1 VQRVA
6 ALVQRGTRRLVRS
19 PGFSLTATTTLTI
32 GLASLLAGFT
42 LVQQI
47 VFRPLPYPGSTA
59 LVIVS
64 KVTQGS
70 IAKGNNSEAL
80 YAYYRQYSR
89 SFLEIGAYAE
99 NVVGL
104 SDRGDPEQVNVAM
117 VTWTVFSML
126 DIRPVCGR
134 VFSPSDDAPGGN
146 NVVVISEDLWQRRY
160 GRDPS
165 IIGKTIELNRAPKE
179 VVGVLPRRFAFPN
192 YSTQIWYPLG
202 LNLSAP
208 NSEDPYLT
216 IIGRLSSGAS
226 SQAATAE
233 LERLVVPYHEAYPE
247 ILPAEDNTVKIV
259 SLKDA
264 VIGETTRSIQI
275 VFAVG
280 CFVLLLIIAN
290 LTNLFLVRAEHR
302 RHEVAIKEAL
312 GAGRATIASE
322 FFAES
327 LLLVA
332 FSALVAL
339 GLVFLGI
346 HFRFGFTPD
355 QLPRLNEL
363 AMDNSVLMTAA
374 GLATL
379 IGLLFSTIC
388 YLRVRQSG
396 NASSVLVS
404 SYRTVV
410 GNESVQRLIVAVQ
423 VAIALVLMVGALG
436 MLRSL
441 LRMQTIPIGMQSFG
455 VVVGDVSLPFSL
467 YPDYASEAVFVQRL
481 RDAIQKE
488 SPSSDV
494 AVTSTLPLRTPPA
507 AFLVPVTN
515 DRAWKEHEGDFAQLT
530 LASPELFRATG
541 ISLILGRTFETGDS
555 SSDMHPVI
563 ISAHLSRRIFGQT
576 NSIDRRFS
584 IGATP
589 DGVEC
594 TVAGVVGDVP
604 GERIGLTAAD
614 IVYVPLVNNSGKA
627 TFMPLLPRNLTIVIR
642 SQLSAGGA
650 EALLQ
655 RSARTVDPQLP
666 VTRLE
671 TLGQLVADSST
682 QVRVEAFVVSTGA
695 VIAVFLGILGIYGV
709 TAYAVSRRTREIA
722 VRVAL
727 GAQHNDVIKATMK
740 QTAGT
745 VLFGIAFGIGAAL
758 LLMRYMQTV
767 MFEVNANDPLGIGLV
782 SVTLLFSA
790 AVATYVPIKHACKTS
805 VAQTLRA
812 Q

>member
-1 VQRVA
+1 M
-6 ALVQRGTRRLVRS
+6 
-19 PGFSLTATTTLTI
+19 TLTF
-32 GLASLLAGFT
+32 GLASLMAGFT

-47 VFRPLPYPGSTA
+47 VLRPLPYPEANA
-59 LVIVS
+59 LVSVS
-64 KVTQGS
+64 KTSPGSS

-80 YAYYRQYSR
+80 YAYYGRYSQ

-117 VTWTVFSML
+117 VTWTIFSML
-126 DIRPVCGR
+126 DIRPVRGR
-134 VFSPSDDAPGGN
+134 VFSPSDDTPGSN

-160 GRDPS
+160 GSDPS
-165 IIGKTIELNRAPKE
+165 IIGKTIELNRVPKE
-179 VVGVLPRRFAFPN
+179 VVGVLPKQFAFPD
-192 YSTQIWYPLG
+192 YTTQIWYPLG

-208 NSEDPYLT
+208 NAEDPYLK
-216 IIGRLSSGAS
+216 IIGRLSSHAS
-226 SQAATAE
+226 IQTATAE

-247 ILPAEDNTVKIV
+247 MPPAEGDSVKVV

-264 VIGETTRSIQI
+264 VIGETTRSLQI
-275 VFAVG
+275 LFAVG
-280 CFVLLLIIAN
+280 CFVLLLVIAN

-302 RHEVAIKEAL
+302 RHEVAIKDAL
-312 GAGRATIASE
+312 GASRATIASE
-322 FFAES
+322 FFVES

-332 FSALVAL
+332 LSAVVAL
-339 GLVFLGI
+339 GLVLLGI

-363 AMDNSVLMTAA
+363 TMDTSVLMTAA
-374 GLATL
+374 GLTTV

-388 YLRVRQSG
+388 YMRVRQSG
-396 NASSVLVS
+396 NASPVLVS
-404 SYRTVV
+404 TYRTVV

-441 LRMQTIPIGMQSFG
+441 LRMQAIPLGMQSYG

-467 YPDYASEAVFVQRL
+467 YPDYASEARFVERL
-481 RDAIQKE
+481 RDAIQKN
-488 SPSSDV
+488 SPGSAV
-494 AVTSTLPLRTPPA
+494 AATSTLPLRIPPA
-507 AFLVPVTN
+507 ASLVPIT
-515 DRAWKEHEGDFAQLT
+515 DDSAWNGHEGRFAQLT
-530 LASPELFRATG
+530 LASPKLFRATG
-541 ISLILGRTFETGDS
+541 ISLIAGRTFETSDS

-576 NSIDRRFS
+576 NSIGRRFS
-584 IGATP
+584 IGATLE
-589 DGVEC
+589 GLEC
-594 TVAGVVGDVP
+594 TVAGVVSDVP

-627 TFMPLLPRNLTIVIR
+627 TFMPLLPRNLTIVMS
-642 SQLSAGGA
+642 SQLSAGAA

-655 RSARTVDPQLP
+655 SSVRTVDPQLP

-682 QVRVEAFVVSTGA
+682 QIRVEAFVVSAGA

-722 VRVAL
+722 VRLAL

-740 QTAGT
+740 QTVGT

-758 LLMRYMQTV
+758 LLMRYVQTV
-767 MFEVNANDPLGIGLV
+767 MFEVNANDPLGIVLV
-782 SVTLLFSA
+782 AVTLLFSA
-790 AVATYVPIKHACKTS
+790 AVAAYVPIKRACKTN